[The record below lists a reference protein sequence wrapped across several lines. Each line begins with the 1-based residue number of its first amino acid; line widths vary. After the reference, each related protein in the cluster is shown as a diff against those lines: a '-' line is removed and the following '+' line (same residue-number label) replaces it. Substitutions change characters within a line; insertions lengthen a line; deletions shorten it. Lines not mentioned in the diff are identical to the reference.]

1 MDSDRAFAQTATGP
15 LPRRQISETAV
26 VPERIPLAGGCTLR
40 ALEESDL
47 DELHR
52 LIEANRSHLAQWLPW
67 AAAQTREDTAEY
79 LRRKRSQITENN
91 GFEAAICDRERII
104 GVIGFHAVDWWHRS
118 TSIGYWLAE
127 GAQRQGTMTEAVR
140 AMLDRALGVWAL
152 NRVEIRA
159 ATDNRRSRA
168 LIERVGFQLEG
179 TARQA
184 FRLADGYRDDAVY
197 SMLAADWSRIN
208 RLDDQR
214 I

>member
-1 MDSDRAFAQTATGP
+1 MDSDRAATQTTVTGP
-15 LPRRQISETAV
+15 QSRQPMSEIAV
-26 VPERIPLAGGCTLR
+26 VPEPIRLTGGYVLR
-40 ALEESDL
+40 VLDESDL

-52 LIEANRSHLAQWLPW
+52 LIEANRGYLARWLPW
-67 AAAQTREDTAEY
+67 AAAQTRDDTAEF
-79 LRRKRSQITENN
+79 LRRKHGQIGEGN
-91 GFEAAICDRERII
+91 GFEAAICDGDRII

-127 GAQRQGTMTEAVR
+127 PAQGRGTMTEAVG
-140 AMLDRALGVWAL
+140 AMLDQAFRVWDL

-168 LIERVGFQLEG
+168 LIERVGFQCEG

-197 SMLAADWSRIN
+197 AMLAADWVPLN
-208 RLDDQR
+208 G
-214 I
+214 